1 MTFLLILQYL
11 GAGLCI
17 LAQLQRSL
25 STNLMLA
32 SFLTSSISAVIL
44 TVYYFMTAQYALIA
58 VEVVF
63 IITNINGYL
72 IWRTKTQ

>member
-1 MTFLLILQYL
+1 MTFLLVLQYL

-32 SFLTSSISAVIL
+32 SFITSSIAAILL
-44 TVYYFMTAQYALIA
+44 TVYYFLTVQYALIA

-63 IITNINGYL
+63 IITNIKGYIL
-72 IWRTKTQ
+72 WRTKTQ